1 MSQEKVLEALESLGL
16 EKLDAQVYIFL
27 GKRGPQ
33 KGKEIIKALKM
44 SRQHLYPILKT
55 LQNRGLVSATLE
67 HPARFSAMPFEKTLD
82 LFVEAK
88 MEEAQ
93 QLQRGKAEI
102 LSNWKKISIAEIS
115 DQSPRFTIITG
126 RKHIYPRLKQMVED
140 TKNQLSIITTVSTLV
155 RAEQF
160 GLIDAALDHF
170 SETKSQFRFLTELT
184 EENLK
189 AMKLFLAR
197 MPQTKSNFQVR
208 SPTLNQK
215 SFSRMFIRDDA
226 EVAFFIDNEIN
237 SNRATQTDDICLWTD
252 CKDLVNSFTALFED
266 LWRDATDIQKRIVEI
281 ETGKPPPRTVVIKNA
296 DEAQKKYEEI
306 MSSAQKSIYMIT
318 SSNGLIECWN
328 DKNQTNTWI
337 QKGVYARI
345 MAPITNENL
354 EATKQL
360 MKICEVKHVPE
371 GYVET
376 TIIDEQHLFQFNAH
390 IYRKETLESI
400 PYFENTIY
408 TDDAQYIEKTENMLN
423 NIWENAQP
431 PSPLTLGTM
440 IQQPIST
447 NKPIVSNM
455 FDEYR
460 TEFKKIVGLSYKEE
474 PREDK
479 IVESEVLKKIADAV
493 RIPAKNPEKDTLRIY
508 GTMGTVIIYPPK
520 KLNLPNLMFQICCAN
535 KNSSFG
541 VSNSLAISIQTNI
554 ADQQSYLQTA
564 FITNNPKG
572 YNFRKAMHKNQHT
585 AEAVY
590 LFNKNELA
598 VHASTNGLF
607 AGWTVPIPLLSEKYI
622 LPPANMIF
630 EGSGEIRTYSTELKG
645 LLNRRLIYEFNCL
658 EAFVTFMLPSS
669 RYYGPATDG
678 LLYRECIITS
688 YPPSTLKEAIMSE

>member
-1 MSQEKVLEALESLGL
+1 MSQEKVLEALEGLGL

-55 LQNRGLVSATLE
+55 LQNRGLVTATLE
-67 HPARFSAMPFEKTLD
+67 HPARFSAMPFEKALD

-102 LSNWKKISIAEIS
+102 LSNWKKISVAEIS

-126 RKHIYPRLKQMVED
+126 RKHIYPRLKQMIED
-140 TKNQLSIITTVSTLV
+140 TKNQLSIITTVSSLV

-252 CKDLVNSFTALFED
+252 SKDLVNSFAALFED

-376 TIIDEQHLFQFNAH
+376 TIIDEQHLFQFNAD
-390 IYRKETLESI
+390 IYRKETLQSM

-431 PSPLTLGTM
+431 PSPLTLETM
-440 IQQPIST
+440 IQQPTST
-447 NKPIVSNM
+447 NKPIASNV

-460 TEFKKIVGLSYKEE
+460 PEFKKIVGLRYKEE
-474 PREDK
+474 PQQGK
-479 IVESEVLKKIADAV
+479 IDESEVLKKIATCCENSC
-493 RIPAKNPEKDTLRIY
+493 KK
-508 GTMGTVIIYPPK
+508 PK
-520 KLNLPNLMFQICCAN
+520 KRHFANL
-535 KNSSFG
+535 
-541 VSNSLAISIQTNI
+541 
-554 ADQQSYLQTA
+554 
-564 FITNNPKG
+564 
-572 YNFRKAMHKNQHT
+572 R
-585 AEAVY
+585 
-590 LFNKNELA
+590 
-598 VHASTNGLF
+598 
-607 AGWTVPIPLLSEKYI
+607 
-622 LPPANMIF
+622 
-630 EGSGEIRTYSTELKG
+630 
-645 LLNRRLIYEFNCL
+645 
-658 EAFVTFMLPSS
+658 
-669 RYYGPATDG
+669 
-678 LLYRECIITS
+678 
-688 YPPSTLKEAIMSE
+688 

>member
-16 EKLDAQVYIFL
+16 EKLDAQVYVFL

-33 KGKEIIKALKM
+33 KGKEIIKALKI

-67 HPARFSAMPFEKTLD
+67 HPARFSAMPFEEALD
-82 LFVEAK
+82 LFVKAK

-93 QLQRGKAEI
+93 LLQRGKAEI
-102 LSNWKKISIAEIS
+102 LSNWKKISIAEVY

-126 RKHIYPRLKQMVED
+126 RKHIYPHLKQMIED
-140 TKNQLSIITTVSTLV
+140 TKNQLSIITTVSSLV

-160 GLIDAALDHF
+160 GLIDVALDHF
-170 SETKSQFRFLTELT
+170 YEAKSQFRFLTELT

-189 AMKLFLAR
+189 AIKLFLAR
-197 MPQTKSNFQVR
+197 MPQAKSNFQVR

-226 EVAFFIDNEIN
+226 EVAFFIDNEISN
-237 SNRATQTDDICLWTD
+237 NRATQTDDICLLTD
-252 CKDLVNSFTALFED
+252 CKDLVNSFAALFED

-281 ETGKPPPRTVVIKNA
+281 ETGKPPSRTVVIKA
-296 DEAQKKYEEI
+296 AGEAQKKYEEI
-306 MSSAQKSIYMIT
+306 MGSAQKSIYMIT

-328 DKNQTNTWI
+328 DKNQTNAWF
-337 QKGVYARI
+337 KKDVYARI

-360 MKICEVKHVPE
+360 MKLCEVKHIPE
-371 GYVET
+371 GYIET
-376 TIIDEQHLFQFNAH
+376 TIIDEKHLFQFNAH
-390 IYRKETLESI
+390 IHREETLQSMSF
-400 PYFENTIY
+400 FENTIY

-423 NIWENAQP
+423 NIWDNAQP

-440 IQQPIST
+440 IHQPVSN
-447 NKPIVSNM
+447 NKPIESSV

-460 TEFKKIVGLSYKEE
+460 TEFKKIVGLRYKEE
-474 PREDK
+474 PQQGK
-479 IVESEVLKKIADAV
+479 IGEREVLEKIAGAV

-508 GTMGTVIIYPPK
+508 GRLGTVIIYPPK

-541 VSNSLAISIQTNI
+541 VSNSLVISIQTDI
-554 ADQQSYLQTA
+554 GDQQSYLQTA
-564 FITNNPKG
+564 FITDNVKG

-590 LFNKNELA
+590 LFNRNELA
-598 VHASTNGLF
+598 VHASANGLF
-607 AGWTVPIPLLSEKYI
+607 AGWTVPIPLFSEKYV
-622 LPPANMIF
+622 LPPANLMF
-630 EGSGEIRTYSTELKG
+630 EGSGEIRTYSSELKG

-658 EAFVTFMLPSS
+658 EAFVTFMLPFS

-688 YPPSTLKEAIMSE
+688 YPPST